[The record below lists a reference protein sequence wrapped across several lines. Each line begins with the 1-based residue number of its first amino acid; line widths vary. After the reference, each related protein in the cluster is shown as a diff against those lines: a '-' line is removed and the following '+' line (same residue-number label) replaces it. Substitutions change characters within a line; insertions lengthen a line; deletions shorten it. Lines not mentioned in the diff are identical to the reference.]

1 MSSTPEAGVRIT
13 LYRAPSDPDDI
24 LRAKDEIIAKLT
36 ARVAQLNADK
46 EDIQAQIVQRDKETA
61 ILQNFIHE
69 QAIGIRD
76 LNSKIGRQEKQIKD
90 LIYEQNVSHNT
101 IDDKTHEV
109 DGLKAQISKQE
120 RELED
125 QSRENEYLE
134 TQIIIFQRIIDEDN
148 ISTSSDSSGSDYDLM
163 DLSSDEEEEEQDFDP
178 GNYISSTTDKNVL
191 ETSVAD
197 IESDKDE
204 AMGYN

>member
-13 LYRAPSDPDDI
+13 LYRAPSDPHDI

-191 ETSVAD
+191 ENFSG
-197 IESDKDE
+197 
-204 AMGYN
+204 GYRVR